1 MGLSLHTPDAIYDLF
16 LFLVGSGSCRTRTG
30 EEAILLVL
38 NSMHTG
44 RLLDGSDRSYAPV
57 PNLLRTPVYA
67 CGPAH
72 RSAL

>member
-1 MGLSLHTPDAIYDLF
+1 MPYDPF

-38 NSMHTG
+38 NSMHALAC

-57 PNLLRTPVYA
+57 PNLRTPVYA
-67 CGPAH
+67 CGPVH